1 MQLFGFEIK
10 RKDEDDLKSFV
21 EKDESDGAVNVTSSG
36 GTAGV
41 LMVCMLI

>member
-21 EKDESDGAVNVTSSG
+21 EKDEKIGRAHV
-36 GTAGV
+36 
-41 LMVCMLI
+41 